1 MISVL
6 STTSPFFL
14 HLRQHPRHVVP
25 DSCVVKQTL
34 DLAHCADSNVL
45 VPQLPLG
52 KAHDVLGGDAVN
64 GPLNLLW
71 AQSPASGDDLAS
83 NVLRDSRGAVQ
94 GQQNRSLQLGL
105 RTLNLGI
112 ADLEGETRPLTESEV
127 DKVVNAGEVVRYQ
140 VDTPKTGVGVG
151 GAEGHE
157 GVGELV
163 LVHEGA
169 ELAAKVRRVAHS
181 TVPVANN
188 SLSDK
193 GSEVVVILPAD
204 TLDGDRNV
212 SSRHR
217 VVSYPDLRANEVR
230 LSLQT
235 THSGRWLRVGVLLRH
250 LGEVLLG
257 QLDELLVRD
266 TTSADQ
272 HHAVSS
278 VVGLDVVLKVVALD
292 RLDVLL
298 GAQDG
303 AAERLV
309 LEGGRVQVVEDNLLH
324 LLVHLLL
331 LTQDDVSLTLDS
343 GWLELGVLQDVGED
357 VDGGGNVGVERLGV
371 IDGVLTGGV
380 GVEVTAH
387 VLDLELELVLGTL
400 LSTLEGQ
407 VLEEVGG
414 AIGAVSLGARA
425 GIYPD
430 ADGGC
435 RVSVLI
441 RQLVSKEMGR
451 VHTSL
456 RVGGV
461 LSRDLVTSSP
471 SASISCIHS
480 ITITPYREA
489 VGEGGA
495 LHARLADWGRK
506 GPPGGSSN
514 GGLDGAL
521 EALGEASPEAPRNC
535 GGHPRVDLGGR
546 RERESGSGGDK

>member
-1 MISVL
+1 M
-6 STTSPFFL
+6 
-14 HLRQHPRHVVP
+14 
-25 DSCVVKQTL
+25 
-34 DLAHCADSNVL
+34 
-45 VPQLPLG
+45 
-52 KAHDVLGGDAVN
+52 
-64 GPLNLLW
+64 
-71 AQSPASGDDLAS
+71 
-83 NVLRDSRGAVQ
+83 
-94 GQQNRSLQLGL
+94 
-105 RTLNLGI
+105 
-112 ADLEGETRPLTESEV
+112 
-127 DKVVNAGEVVRYQ
+127 DKVVNTGEIVRHQ
-140 VDTPKTGVGVG
+140 VDTPEASVGVG

-157 GVGELV
+157 GVGKLV

-169 ELAAKVRRVAHS
+169 ELAAEVRRVAHS
-181 TVPVANN
+181 TVPVAND

-193 GSEVVVILPAD
+193 GGEVVVVLPAD

-217 VVSYPDLRANEVR
+217 VVPYSDLRANEVW
-230 LSLQT
+230 LGLQT

-266 TTSADQ
+266 TTSANQ
-272 HHAVSS
+272 YHAVSS
-278 VVGLDVVLKVVALD
+278 VVGLDVVLKVVALNG
-292 RLDVLL
+292 LDVLL
-298 GAQDG
+298 RTQDG

-309 LEGGRVQVVEDNLLH
+309 LEGGGVQVVEDNLLH

-331 LTQDDVSLTLDS
+331 LAQNDVSLTLDS
-343 GWLELGVLQDVGED
+343 GWLELGVLEDVGED
-357 VDGGGNVGVERLGV
+357 VDSGGNVGVERLGV
-371 IDGVLTGGV
+371 VDGVLAGCV

-387 VLDLELELVLGTL
+387 VLDFQLELVLGTL

-435 RVSVLI
+435 RVSVPV
-441 RQLVSKEMGR
+441 RQLVSKEMGI

-461 LSRDLVTSSP
+461 LSRDLVALSP
-471 SASISCIHS
+471 SASISCIHATG
-480 ITITPYREA
+480 ITSYREA

-514 GGLDGAL
+514 GGLDSAL

-535 GGHPRVDLGGR
+535 
-546 RERESGSGGDK
+546 